1 MSKFPGSSTAKRN
14 APFVSHMDGRQVTQR
29 GLPTDREP
37 GNALEKQDGSPS
49 KERPDCSGFF
59 YYPIKDLIHLT
70 QTSETQKY
78 SARQISETQKSSPL
92 YICTF
97 EE

>member
-37 GNALEKQDGSPS
+37 GKALEKQDGSPS
-49 KERPDCSGFF
+49 KRKAGLLRPFHYSDMITDCLLELSYRTGF
-59 YYPIKDLIHLT
+59 
-70 QTSETQKY
+70 S
-78 SARQISETQKSSPL
+78 
-92 YICTF
+92 
-97 EE
+97 